1 MQSNVL
7 EWLDRTAERQ
17 AERICYRDDRES
29 ITFAE
34 ARREVRRMGE
44 ALAARL
50 ESRGDGSAREVS
62 PVAVMLGRSVRT
74 ILGYLAVVYA
84 GHCYAPVDA
93 ALPAERIRSMLDT
106 LDGAAVLTDREHA
119 ELLRQLGFA
128 GTVLLMEELS
138 PAVGEA
144 ESGETGSADGG
155 AGLSRARR
163 RSVSDPLYI
172 IFTSGSTGRPKGVIT
187 AHASLMNYIEA
198 YREVMDIGEDDIL
211 GNQSPLDYIAAIRD
225 IYLPLLTGC
234 SSYLIPREYFMEPE
248 RLFDCLEENRIT
260 AVGWSVSAFTVPAAL
275 GAFAE
280 PPSSGEPCGD
290 VSFED
295 ARDKGGKT
303 LGQRLSRLRKIC
315 FSGSVMPGR
324 VLRLWQTAL
333 PQARFVNQYGPTE
346 ATASCTYYPVDHPVG
361 EDEMLPIGVPYRN
374 YRVFLLGGD
383 GCAVP
388 QGEEGEICV
397 GGPVL
402 ALGYY
407 NDPERTARDFIQNPL
422 NRSFFER
429 IYRTG
434 DYGVFR
440 EDGILEFHGR
450 RDRQI
455 KHMGHRVELDEIE
468 AAAMKREGVGE
479 CAALYQAAKEIIYLF
494 YTGSLS
500 PREVILGLRESLP
513 GFMVP
518 RKVRQLE
525 ALPKLPNGKTDM
537 TALRESMR

>member
-7 EWLDRTAERQ
+7 EWLDRTADRQ
-17 AERICYRDDRES
+17 AEKICYRDDRES

-34 ARREVRRMGE
+34 ARQEVRRMGE
-44 ALAARL
+44 ALAERL
-50 ESRGDGSAREVS
+50 ESGSGGDGSALEVS

-106 LDGAAVLTDREHA
+106 LRGAPVLTDREHA
-119 ELLRQLGFA
+119 GVLRQLGFT
-128 GTVLLMEELS
+128 GTVLLMEELAAGCEKAGCKEANIKEANS
-138 PAVGEA
+138 KEA
-144 ESGETGSADGG
+144 EAAGG
-155 AGLSRARR
+155 GTGLSLARG
-163 RSVSDPLYI
+163 RSASDPLYI

-198 YREVMDIGEDDIL
+198 YREVMNIGADDIL

-248 RLFDCLEENRIT
+248 RLFDCLEKNRVT

-280 PPSSGEPCGD
+280 P
-290 VSFED
+290 
-295 ARDKGGKT
+295 GG
-303 LGQRLSRLRKIC
+303 LRLSALRKIC

-333 PQARFVNQYGPTE
+333 PWARFVNQYGPTE
-346 ATASCTYYPVDHPVG
+346 ATASCTYYPVDHPAG
-361 EDEMLPIGVPYRN
+361 EDETLPIGVPYRN
-374 YRVFLLGGD
+374 YRVFLLGED
-383 GCAVP
+383 GRAVP

-407 NDPERTARDFIQNPL
+407 NDPDRTARDFIQNPL

-440 EDGILEFHGR
+440 ADGMLEFHGR

-468 AAAMKREGVGE
+468 TAAMKRDGVGE
-479 CAALYQAAKEIIYLF
+479 CAALYQPDKEIIYLF

-518 RKVRQLE
+518 RRVKQLG

-537 TALRESMR
+537 AALRERMR